1 MMLSVPLIADDD
13 VLTAAFR
20 YAAAGW
26 YCLPVRADAGKNPG
40 SVVGKGWQHQSSRDP
55 QQLAAWFAG
64 TDYLLAL
71 HVGRSGAVVFDVDHP
86 DELPDILAAHLF
98 GRTAPPHQSSR
109 PDQPGRG
116 HYVFAQPP
124 GRMIGNSTGGLGK
137 GWGEVR
143 GKNGVIIVA
152 PSRHAR
158 DVDGARYEWLQTGEV
173 PSLPDELAELLPD
186 AGESTDAATDEEVR
200 QFIATHTAA
209 HRPGKLQGPLNRF
222 AADLAAGGSR
232 HESLV
237 PIACWAM
244 REVVA
249 GDYTA
254 AAAVAQLQAV
264 FVAAMATARTA
275 ADRVLDPATA
285 TAEADGVLAWA
296 IAQAQ
301 MVALETATQ
310 NPQNL
315 RTPRVLRVLRVLLD
329 PGG

>member
-186 AGESTDAATDEEVR
+186 AGEVDR
-200 QFIATHTAA
+200 RR
-209 HRPGKLQGPLNRF
+209 HRRGSPPVHRHPHRRPPPGQ
-222 AADLAAGGSR
+222 AAGAAEQVR
-232 HESLV
+232 RRPRRRWL
-237 PIACWAM
+237 PA
-244 REVVA
+244 RVA
-249 GDYTA
+249 RPYRLLGDA
-254 AAAVAQLQAV
+254 
-264 FVAAMATARTA
+264 
-275 ADRVLDPATA
+275 
-285 TAEADGVLAWA
+285 
-296 IAQAQ
+296 
-301 MVALETATQ
+301 
-310 NPQNL
+310 
-315 RTPRVLRVLRVLLD
+315 
-329 PGG
+329 